1 MKARRGVTLVEV
13 MLAGSIAVLL
23 TLACLEGVIVATRI
37 SHENAQL
44 LAAEA
49 FAWDTAWKWLNKP
62 YDELNNSTT
71 ARFYSDNGSGYFVVS
86 SNACPML
93 CRELNGGA
101 DARLYVRVALLSGSS
116 SPSRHGSSQVVK
128 RIDVNV
134 EWGPASSRRRLN
146 SVGTTSGRSFS
157 VPVSVYKG
165 PVERGI

>member
-23 TLACLEGVIVATRI
+23 TLACLEGVVVATGI
-37 SHENAQL
+37 AHENAQL

-49 FAWDTAWKWLNKP
+49 YAWDTAWRWLNKP
-62 YDELNNSTT
+62 YDDLNNSTT
-71 ARFYSDNGSGYFVVS
+71 AKFYPDAGYSVVS
-86 SNACPML
+86 SNDCPML

-165 PVERGI
+165 PFERGI